1 MSLEAIKQITQA
13 EQSWTQRKAEALQA
27 TKKTVADAEKA
38 GQALLETRRTEAQ
51 AQVKAM
57 MADAEAKARIQADQ
71 VQAETARSCQALKA
85 SAQQKLEAAAELIV
99 RRVVNLS

>member
-13 EQSWTQRKAEALQA
+13 EQSWTQRKTEAIQA
-27 TKKTVADAEKA
+27 AKKAVADAEKA
-38 GQALLETRRTEAQ
+38 GQALLETRRAEAQ
-51 AQVKAM
+51 DQVKAM

-71 VQAETARSCQALKA
+71 VQAETARSCEALKA
-85 SAQQKLEAAAELIV
+85 SARQKLDAAAELIV